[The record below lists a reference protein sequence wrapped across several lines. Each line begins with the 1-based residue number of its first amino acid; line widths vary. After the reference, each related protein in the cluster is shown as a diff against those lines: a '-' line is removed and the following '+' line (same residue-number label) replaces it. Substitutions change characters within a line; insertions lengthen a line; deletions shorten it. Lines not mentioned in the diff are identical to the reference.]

1 MELKRNS
8 LTLNADVIGQ
18 GIIERVNTLLQG
30 KCEWLSRDSNAVISN
45 KAAAGYAIGT
55 LCIVAGILLMEDSVA
70 EYGWGAFC
78 LLLGI
83 LFSKRLF
90 KEFLETVKD

>member
-18 GIIERVNTLLQG
+18 GIAESLNTLLQG
-30 KCEWLSRDSNAVISN
+30 KCEWLSSALKTAISKRAV
-45 KAAAGYAIGT
+45 AGYAIGT

-78 LLLGI
+78 LLLGV